1 MEMQGGSSIRAEN
14 LSGGGDGGNITLTVT
29 GSFLMKSG
37 AVISTSKWQLHR
49 RGRRHSDQG
58 RQ

>member
-29 GSFLMKSG
+29 GSFLENE
-37 AVISTSKWQLHR
+37 VR
-49 RGRRHSDQG
+49 RRDFYQ
-58 RQ
+58 Q